1 MSKAVNYSDLTSR
14 LGVLDIGSNS
24 VRLVIYE
31 LFGAHFTPVYNE
43 KVLAGLGRDLNR
55 TGNLSE
61 AGKVAT
67 LAALKRFR
75 ILTDTLHLDNI
86 LIGAT
91 AALRVAAD
99 APDFIE
105 IIKDETGFEIE
116 PISGLEEARLTAMG
130 LISSQPTAKGLAADL
145 GGASLELIKVE
156 DGKAG
161 QGISLPLG
169 PFEVIGRDLAGFT
182 NFSNSELKEK
192 VAAELSK
199 AKLEGRQGQALYL
212 IGGAW
217 RNLASVHQTQS
228 GYPLKVVQSYSLSQR
243 DAAEL
248 SHWAYTQG
256 RETLLSYPEMKA
268 RRAET
273 LPYCGFLLSE
283 LIKHVNP
290 SEVVISQTGLRE
302 GIVYDHLSDTL
313 KSRDALLDGCQDLA
327 HGNLQAIHFGEP
339 LFEFLE
345 EASQEFISSFDKANE
360 TRLRKAACYLAGFGK
375 GLHPD
380 YTPALVFDDIL
391 YAPFSA
397 LNHKERIY
405 LSLMLYSSYT
415 RKDLTGRRADIIALL
430 SEEERKAAKIY
441 GMAMRV
447 GIVASGRSIDLLAQM
462 QLILKENVISL
473 DIPEALSALYTP
485 RVKYRM
491 KKLSQIGD
499 FSLSKLSP

>member
-61 AGKVAT
+61 TGKVAT

-360 TRLRKAACYLAGFGK
+360 TRLR
-375 GLHPD
+375 
-380 YTPALVFDDIL
+380 
-391 YAPFSA
+391 
-397 LNHKERIY
+397 
-405 LSLMLYSSYT
+405 LSLIHISEPT
-415 RKDLTGRRADIIALL
+415 RP
-430 SEEERKAAKIY
+430 Y
-441 GMAMRV
+441 
-447 GIVASGRSIDLLAQM
+447 
-462 QLILKENVISL
+462 
-473 DIPEALSALYTP
+473 
-485 RVKYRM
+485 
-491 KKLSQIGD
+491 
-499 FSLSKLSP
+499 

>member
-1 MSKAVNYSDLTSR
+1 MSELVNYSDLTSR

-61 AGKVAT
+61 TGKVAT
-67 LAALKRFR
+67 LAALKRFK
-75 ILTDTLHLDNI
+75 ILTDSLHLDTV

-99 APDFIE
+99 APDFIKT
-105 IIKDETGFEIE
+105 IKQETGFEIE

-130 LISSQPTAKGLAADL
+130 LISSQPVAKGLAADL

-156 DGKAG
+156 GGKTG
-161 QGISLPLG
+161 PGISLPLG
-169 PFEVIGRDLAGFT
+169 PFEVIGRDLSGFSD
-182 NFSNSELKEK
+182 FSSVELQARVK
-192 VAAELSK
+192 AELSK
-199 AKLEGRQGQALYL
+199 ANLEAHHGQALYL

-217 RNLASVHQTQS
+217 RNLASVHQNQS
-228 GYPLKVVQSYSLSQR
+228 GYPLKVVQSYALSQN

-248 SHWAYTQG
+248 SHWAYSEG
-256 RETLLSYPEMKA
+256 REALLSYPGIKA

-273 LPYCGFLLSE
+273 LPYSGFLLSE
-283 LIKHVNP
+283 LIKQINP
-290 SEVVISQTGLRE
+290 SDVVISQTGLRE

-327 HGNLQAIHFGEP
+327 HGNLQAIHFGDP

-345 EASQEFISSFDKANE
+345 EASQEFKSCFDPANE

-397 LNHKERIY
+397 LNHKERVY

-447 GIVASGRSIDLLAQM
+447 GIVASGRSIDLLDQM
-462 QLILKENVISL
+462 RLILKDNEVSL
-473 DIPEALSALYTP
+473 DIPEDLSALYTP

-499 FSLSKLSP
+499 FALG

>member
-1 MSKAVNYSDLTSR
+1 MTSR

-415 RKDLTGRRADIIALL
+415 RKNLTGRRADIIALL

-462 QLILKENVISL
+462 QLILKDNVISL

>member
-61 AGKVAT
+61 TGKVAT

-462 QLILKENVISL
+462 QLILKDNVISL